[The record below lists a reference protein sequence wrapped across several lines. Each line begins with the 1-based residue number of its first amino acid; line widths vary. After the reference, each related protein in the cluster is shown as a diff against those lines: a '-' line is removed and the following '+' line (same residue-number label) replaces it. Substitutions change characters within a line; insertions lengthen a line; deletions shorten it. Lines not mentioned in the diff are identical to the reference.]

1 MSKTIRMTLGV
12 DSINKAIEELELYRA
27 RLKQKTSL
35 FCQRLAEIGL
45 TTIEAHKYSEYVSS
59 ADYNDLRS
67 YVWLEESGSSATAT
81 LVLNGKDVAF
91 IEFGTGVHYN
101 GPVGGSPNPFG
112 QQFGMTIGSYGKG
125 KGAQD
130 SWVYFDEELHRFH
143 KTNGIKAAQPMAYAD
158 EEIRK
163 RFLSVAKEVFGNE

>member
-45 TTIEAHKYSEYVSS
+45 TTIEAHKYSEGTS
-59 ADYNDLRS
+59 DFNDMRS

-91 IEFGTGVHYN
+91 IEFGAGVHYN

-112 QQFGMTIGSYGKG
+112 QQLGMTIGSYGKG

-130 SWVYFDEELHRFH
+130 SWVYYDDDLHRFH
-143 KTNGIKAAQPMAYAD
+143 KTHGTKAAQPMAYAD